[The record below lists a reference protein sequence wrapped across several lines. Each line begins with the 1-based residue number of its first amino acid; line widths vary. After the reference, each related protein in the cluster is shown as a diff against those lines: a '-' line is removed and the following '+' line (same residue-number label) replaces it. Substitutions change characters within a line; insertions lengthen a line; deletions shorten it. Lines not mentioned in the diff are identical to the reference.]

1 MKKVEDRIIRPTVE
15 GLAKDNIDYKGFIFF
30 GLIKVDKDYS
40 CAKAGD
46 PMVIEYNVRMGDPE
60 TESVMLRLESD
71 IVDLFEGVAEGNLDT
86 KTIKFDPRNVVCV
99 MMVSGGY
106 PEAYD
111 KGYEITG
118 IENVEGS
125 VVFHAGTA
133 LKDGKVV
140 TAGGRV
146 IAVSSYGSSKD
157 EALTKSFT
165 EAAKIQFDKKYFRRD
180 IGKDL

>member
-1 MKKVEDRIIRPTVE
+1 
-15 GLAKDNIDYKGFIFF
+15 
-30 GLIKVDKDYS
+30 
-40 CAKAGD
+40 
-46 PMVIEYNVRMGDPE
+46 
-60 TESVMLRLESD
+60 MLRIKSD
-71 IVDLFEGVAEGNLDT
+71 LVDLLEGVAEGNLDERT
-86 KTIKFDPRNVVCV
+86 LEFDPRNVVCV

-106 PEAYD
+106 PQHYD

-118 IENVEGS
+118 IDDVEGS

-140 TAGGRV
+140 TSGGRV

-165 EAAKIQFDKKYFRRD
+165 EAAKIHFEKKYFRRD